1 MNLEINE
8 REKTVLLTALDNLR
22 DLKQRSLIGTNDERA
37 VFKALNQYDIL
48 AAPHT
53 LMHSLSLL
61 SKLTGRP
68 IEHFTRNPS
77 QDPQPKTHE
86 PAKQEPSSAP

>member
-1 MNLEINE
+1 MNLDIND

-22 DLKQRSLIGTNDERA
+22 ELKQLSLIGTNDERA
-37 VFKALNQYDIL
+37 AFKALNQYDLL
-48 AAPHT
+48 ASSHT

-86 PAKQEPSSAP
+86 PDKEEPSSAP